1 MEESAVALDVPCPL
15 LQTENVFSVPSWKQ
29 SHVAM
34 CSQDINN
41 SYVVQ
46 KGFLAPCPLIEFTA
60 ILLISFKCHFQICV
74 ADIVQ
79 IG

>member
-15 LQTENVFSVPSWKQ
+15 LQTRFYENVFSVPSWKQ

-34 CSQDINN
+34 CSQDIN

-60 ILLISFKCHFQICV
+60 ILLISF
-74 ADIVQ
+74 
-79 IG
+79 